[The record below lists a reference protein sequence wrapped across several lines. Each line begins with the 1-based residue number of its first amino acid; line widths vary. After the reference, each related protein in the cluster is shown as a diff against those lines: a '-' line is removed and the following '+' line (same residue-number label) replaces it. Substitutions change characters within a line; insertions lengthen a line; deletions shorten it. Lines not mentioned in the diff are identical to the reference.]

1 MGLIDL
7 IATPYFPAFF
17 LKSTFFSFK
26 RDAITKRC
34 LPHTHRDLTTLADQ
48 KSVNHEQTKINQNY
62 MQCIVT
68 DEQNAGL

>member
-1 MGLIDL
+1 MSHRSHRE
-7 IATPYFPAFF
+7 TPYFPAFF
-17 LKSTFFSFK
+17 KVNFFSCK

-34 LPHTHRDLTTLADQ
+34 LAHTDLDVTMLDQ

-68 DEQNAGL
+68 